1 MTEERF
7 LANID
12 KNRTWFWSA
21 VELLGLSFYFVWA
34 NQYFEYP
41 PPKRDIL
48 LMLDNSESLI
58 IVAGIA
64 VAVIVWSIWNFDNL
78 HANQIMPGLLVSA
91 LLVYTTAF
99 ILRDIDLG
107 NISLATI
114 YSTGLVLRAT
124 HEALRVPEL
133 RMVKKRIKAI
143 DDKR

>member
-1 MTEERF
+1 
-7 LANID
+7 
-12 KNRTWFWSA
+12 
-21 VELLGLSFYFVWA
+21 
-34 NQYFEYP
+34 
-41 PPKRDIL
+41 
-48 LMLDNSESLI
+48 MLDNSESLI

-143 DDKR
+143 DDKGRGAVSLCQTQF